1 MTLIRNPSQA
11 LRIAKRYRGGI
22 LDPDDDRDRKAAVG
36 HLIDFAEDHAQEF
49 EAWFKVRVV
58 R

>member
-1 MTLIRNPSQA
+1 MTLIRNASQA

-49 EAWFKVRVV
+49 EAWFKVNR
-58 R
+58 